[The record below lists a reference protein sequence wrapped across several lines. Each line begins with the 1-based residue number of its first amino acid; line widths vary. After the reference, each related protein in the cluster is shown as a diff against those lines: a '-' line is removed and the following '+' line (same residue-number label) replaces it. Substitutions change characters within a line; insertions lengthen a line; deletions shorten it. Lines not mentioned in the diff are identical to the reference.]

1 MLGTQVC
8 LPEPVFSPSLLRLSG
23 EAWKRAAQLEEP
35 SRAMF
40 LSALIKL
47 KAVFLSG
54 LHEQLPKASAVNPG
68 IFNFIKCLEEMR
80 LCGEQAKS

>member
-1 MLGTQVC
+1 
-8 LPEPVFSPSLLRLSG
+8 
-23 EAWKRAAQLEEP
+23 
-35 SRAMF
+35 MF

-68 IFNFIKCLEEMR
+68 IFNFIKCLEEMC
-80 LCGEQAKS
+80 LCGELDKS

>member
-1 MLGTQVC
+1 
-8 LPEPVFSPSLLRLSG
+8 
-23 EAWKRAAQLEEP
+23 
-35 SRAMF
+35 MF

-68 IFNFIKCLEEMR
+68 IFHFIKCLEEMH